1 MTSPLPPLWPQ
12 SADRLL
18 DTLRKRL
25 KTKRYH
31 HTLGV
36 LSTALSL
43 ARSHGLDPEPVAW
56 AALLHDMCKAG
67 KKDEIR
73 KIALGFGETIPPEDA
88 DFPGLWHAWAAAGE
102 ARRRWSI
109 ESPELLDAIRYHST
123 GHPGMRELGWTLML
137 SDFLEPT
144 RGLNGRGNLRTLAHR
159 DLRAAC
165 AEMLQ
170 QKLCHMRGKSG
181 DIHPRALETLE
192 ALGVAAETP
201 PDQEV

>member
-12 SADRLL
+12 TADRIL

-43 ARSHGLDPEPVAW
+43 AQSHGLDPEPVAW
-56 AALLHDMCKAG
+56 VALLHDMCKAG
-67 KKDEIR
+67 KREEIR
-73 KIALGFGETIPPEDA
+73 EIAEGFGETIPSEDEG
-88 DFPGLWHAWAAAGE
+88 FPGLWHAWAAAGE
-102 ARRRWSI
+102 ARSEWGI
-109 ESPELLDAIRYHST
+109 ESPELLDAIRHHST
-123 GHPGMRELGWTLML
+123 GHPEMRELGWTLML

-144 RGLNGRGNLRTLAHR
+144 RGLNGRGDLRALAHR
-159 DLRAAC
+159 DLQAAF

-170 QKLCHMRGKSG
+170 RKLDHMRGKGG

-192 ALGVAAETP
+192 AVRVAAEIS

>member
-1 MTSPLPPLWPQ
+1 MTSSLPPLWPQ
-12 SADRLL
+12 TADRIL

-43 ARSHGLDPEPVAW
+43 ARSHDLDTERVAW
-56 AALLHDMCKAG
+56 VALMHDMCKAG
-67 KKDEIR
+67 KKEEIR
-73 KIALGFGETIPPEDA
+73 GIAEGFGETIPPEDE

-102 ARRRWSI
+102 ARSEWGI
-109 ESPELLDAIRYHST
+109 ESPEMLDAIRYHST
-123 GHPGMRELGWTLML
+123 GHPEMRELGWTLML

-144 RGLNGRGNLRTLAHR
+144 RGLNGRGDLRALAHR
-159 DLRAAC
+159 DLRAAFV
-165 AEMLQ
+165 EMLQ
-170 QKLCHMRGKSG
+170 RKLNHMRGKSG
-181 DIHPRALETLE
+181 DIHPRALETLG
-192 ALGVAAETP
+192 ALGVTAETP